1 MKSLNLSSIY
11 KISIVLLLLSILV
24 LLIFQLT
31 DKPVESR
38 TEQSEIGRYKEVRI
52 PYHNMSGQIEED
64 IKILDTKTGRYV
76 Q

>member
-1 MKSLNLSSIY
+1 M
-11 KISIVLLLLSILV
+11 